1 MDNLITIYILI
12 LLNIFSFLLGY
23 LYGKLKNIGY
33 NFTTHSIK
41 TKNKPDKITTTS
53 TSDIVIDDKKVVVN
67 INTKGL
73 EKKYDEL
80 GDKQISENTITSSV
94 NKLKN
99 LKG

>member
-33 NFTTHSIK
+33 SQNFTL
-41 TKNKPDKITTTS
+41 KNKKENKIITTNPNIT
-53 TSDIVIDDKKVVVN
+53 IDDKKVVVN
-67 INTKGL
+67 IDTKGL